1 MNRHTYYNIKRLRN
15 KPLVCVK
22 IAPRG
27 YGKMIALKK
36 GGKNK

>member
-1 MNRHTYYNIKRLRN
+1 MNRHTYYNIKRLNN
-15 KPLVCVK
+15 KSLFWIK
-22 IAPRG
+22 IMPKG